1 MDKRFNISN
10 ALAKRFNVYSSFSNF
25 LRESNFVSDELA
37 VVHTIAN
44 DFSKVALFCRGR
56 IITKPQIPFAG
67 VIENV
72 YQEVVAQTTTIT
84 NTNLYFLQDKNCFG
98 IGDTTY
104 ATSNTDKLS
113 FKFHGQYVFNR
124 EQITN
129 ATAYGLRYL
138 HDTRSNKY
146 RLIPDGDFEYY
157 IYNRPELT
165 YRIVGNPDNQF
176 CKLHTDYNIKTGDY
190 LLKDGTILPLEHYNT
205 AFNSMILGIVVNPE
219 YRSFLPFPII
229 GYNGIY
235 ILINTFDQTIINDLA
250 RSTINEQ
257 NGMNILMSIS
267 RYMNI
272 DRIMPVSR
280 FRVTFPSIYNGYN
293 QSLCK
298 MYIPTVFEYGKMVS
312 DLKFVESINNL
323 DSSAI
328 DVISSGQSFSTFAN
342 LEIASDNKDYINIIK
357 NGAIYDTALIN
368 AMSDF
373 FFLGNY

>member
-1 MDKRFNISN
+1 MV
-10 ALAKRFNVYSSFSNF
+10 AKRFNVYRSFSNY
-25 LRESNFVSDELA
+25 LSESNFVSDELA
-37 VVHTIAN
+37 VVNTIAN
-44 DFSKVALFCRGR
+44 DFSKRGLFCRGR
-56 IITKPQIPFAG
+56 LIGKPQIPFAG

-72 YQEVVAQTTTIT
+72 YQEVVVQTTTTTIT

-113 FKFHGQYVFNR
+113 FKFHGQYLFNR
-124 EQITN
+124 DQVTN

-138 HDTRSNKY
+138 RDTGSNQY
-146 RLIPDGDFEYY
+146 RLIPDEDFEYY
-157 IYNRPELT
+157 IYNRPGLT
-165 YRIVGNPDNQF
+165 YRIVGNPDNYF

-190 LLKDGTILPLEHYNT
+190 LLNDGTILPLEHYNT
-205 AFNSMILGIVVNPE
+205 AFNRMILGIVVNPE

-235 ILINTFDQTIINDLA
+235 IQINSFDQTIINDLA

-267 RYMNI
+267 RYMLI
-272 DRIMPVSR
+272 DRLMPVSR
-280 FRVTFPSIYNGYN
+280 FRVTFPSIYKGYE

-298 MYIPTVFEYGKMVS
+298 MYIPTVFEYGKMA
-312 DLKFVESINNL
+312 DNIKFVESINNL

-342 LEIASDNKDYINIIK
+342 LEIANDNKDYINIIK
-357 NGAIYDTALIN
+357 NGTTFSTSLIN

>member
-1 MDKRFNISN
+1 MAKRFNI
-10 ALAKRFNVYSSFSNF
+10 YGSFSNF
-25 LRESNFVSDELA
+25 LKERRLVTDELA
-37 VVHTIAN
+37 VVNTSTAN
-44 DFSKVALFCRGR
+44 FSKVGLYCKGNL
-56 IITKPQIPFAG
+56 ISKLQIPFAG

-72 YQEVVAQTTTIT
+72 YQEVAVHTATTTIT

-98 IGDTTY
+98 IGDCTY

-113 FKFHGQYVFNR
+113 FKFHGQYLFNR
-124 EQITN
+124 DQVTN
-129 ATAYGLRYL
+129 ATAYGLNY
-138 HDTRSNKY
+138 TYNTGSNQYK
-146 RLIPDGDFEYY
+146 LIPNEDIDYY
-157 IYNRPELT
+157 IYDRPGLT
-165 YRIVGNPDNQF
+165 YRIVGNPDDRF
-176 CKLHTDYNIKTGDY
+176 CKLHTDYNPKTGDY
-190 LLKDGTILPLEHYNT
+190 LLKDGTILPLGYYNT
-205 AFNSMILGIVVNPE
+205 AFNPMILGIVVNPE

-235 ILINTFDQTIINDLA
+235 IQINNFDQTIINDLA

-257 NGMNILMSIS
+257 NGMNIFMSIL

-272 DRIMPVSR
+272 DRIMSIPQ
-280 FRVTFPSIYNGYN
+280 FRVTFPSIYNGYK

-298 MYIPTVFEYGKMVS
+298 MYIPTVFEYSKMVNN
-312 DLKFVESINNL
+312 LKFVESINNL

-328 DVISSGQSFSTFAN
+328 DAISSGQSFSTFAN